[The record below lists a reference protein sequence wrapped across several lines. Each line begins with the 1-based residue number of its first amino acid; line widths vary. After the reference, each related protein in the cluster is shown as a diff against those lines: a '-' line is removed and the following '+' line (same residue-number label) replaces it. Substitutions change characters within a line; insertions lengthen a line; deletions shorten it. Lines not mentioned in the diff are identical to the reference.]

1 MGKFNGC
8 DKGNKMT
15 DLLERIRNLS
25 PNKRDLLLKKLSHL
39 ENPASM
45 PGHQAGAQRLSAF
58 LVTEEIS
65 SSSSQQVYREYLKNK
80 LPDYMVPS
88 ELVILDALPLTPNG
102 KIDRIA
108 LQQVEVSDDRFEAGE
123 FIPPRTETEEILAQ
137 IWKDLIGFDEISIH
151 DNFFEIG
158 GDSLISIRII
168 ARANE
173 AGLNLTPQLLFEY
186 PTIAE
191 LAALLEKSTVN
202 LSPQEIVHGD
212 FTLLPI
218 QQWFMEW
225 EHPEQDHWNQAVLL
239 ETPQNFDDQGM
250 QKTLQ
255 SLVDHHDTLRM
266 SVKASDNG
274 WIGHIAKNV
283 EVSMERFDISSLT
296 ESQRLETIAQQATK
310 LHRSLNIQQGTIF
323 RAAYFHLGPDV
334 PGRLLLIVH
343 HLAIDWVS
351 WGVLLDD
358 LSRIYRGFLQRSET
372 QIPLP
377 AKTTSIK
384 TWAEHLKEYANS
396 PKRADE
402 IEFWAS
408 NAQHSEPSLPVDYSE
423 GENTVASEQ
432 VITVSF
438 PADVTL
444 HLLNEA
450 NHAYQTRVEEL
461 LLTALVKTFLDWTN
475 HLSLRVGLEGHG
487 REPLFDSL
495 DLSRTVGWFTSYY
508 PVWLRLE
515 HPEDTSTS
523 IKQIKEQLRSVPKR
537 GVGYGILR
545 YLADHPETEILKNSP
560 YPQVLFNYLGRTGI
574 LFPEDTLFKPIYD
587 SPAGEARSS
596 KGVRRYLFEIN
607 SFVQDERLNVSW
619 IYSQNIYDQETVKKL
634 SANYLS
640 NLNRLVEHC
649 LEPDAGG
656 FTPSDFPLADLDD
669 GELDKLSDL
678 LDQID

>member
-1 MGKFNGC
+1 
-8 DKGNKMT
+8 MT
-15 DLLERIRNLS
+15 DLLERIRTLS
-25 PNKRDLLLKKLSHL
+25 PNKKDLLLKKLSRL
-39 ENPASM
+39 ENPART
-45 PGHQAGAQRLSAF
+45 PDQQAGVQRLSAF
-58 LVTEEIS
+58 LVLEQLGS
-65 SSSSQQVYREYLKNK
+65 APSQHVFREYLKDK

-88 ELVILDALPLTPNG
+88 ELAILDALPLTPNG

-108 LQQVEVSDDRFEAGE
+108 LQQVKVSDDRFEAGE
-123 FIPPRTETEEILAQ
+123 FIAPKTETEEILAQ

-191 LAALLEKSTVN
+191 LATLLEMSTVN
-202 LSPQEIVHGD
+202 PTQQGAVHGD

-239 ETPQNFDDQGM
+239 ETPQNFDDQVM
-250 QKTLQ
+250 QKTL
-255 SLVDHHDTLRM
+255 LLLADHHDTLRM
-266 SVKASDNG
+266 SVKASGDG
-274 WIGHIAKNV
+274 WIGHIAEGI
-283 EVSMERFDISSLT
+283 EVSIERFDISTLS
-296 ESQRLETIAQQATK
+296 ESHRLETIAKEATK

-334 PGRLLLIVH
+334 PGRLRLIVH

-351 WGVLLDD
+351 WGILLDD
-358 LSRIYRGFLQRSET
+358 FSRIYPGLLKSSET
-372 QIPLP
+372 QISLP

-384 TWAEHLKEYANS
+384 TWAEHLQEYANS

-408 NAQHSEPSLPVDYSE
+408 NAEHSERFLPVDDSE

-444 HLLNEA
+444 QLLNEA
-450 NHAYQTRVEEL
+450 NQAYQTRVEEL
-461 LLTALVKTFLDWTN
+461 MLTALVKTFLDWTN
-475 HLSLRVGLEGHG
+475 HPSLRVGLEGHG

-508 PVWLRLE
+508 PVWLELE
-515 HPEDTSTS
+515 HPNDKSTS

-545 YLADHPETEILKNSP
+545 YLSNRPETEILKKSP

-574 LFPEDTLFKPIYD
+574 LFPEDALFKPIYD
-587 SPAGEARSS
+587 SPAGEARSN
-596 KGVRRYLFEIN
+596 KGLRRYLFEIN

-619 IYSQNIYDQETVKKL
+619 IYSQNIYEQETVKNL

-640 NLNRLVEHC
+640 NLNRLVAHC